1 MKPGKSLQL
10 LVVASLFGSGLLSAQ
25 QRPPPPDPGY
35 AVEGRPGFVIKYNPD
50 SSGWWEPFDIEGMP
64 RGMQK
69 KILSKSPSMGAL
81 TLLTYI
87 PEGWSHASGYHSVD
101 EEIFVLEG
109 DLRISDYRGEQT
121 LSKYSYTYFPAGMA
135 HGPLT
140 SRQGAVLLQWYKGV
154 PDFVASAS
162 HKPGTRLYAQVRN
175 WNHFEQPW
183 YTGGPFPEYRV
194 GGNIPGAIH
203 KLVRQD
209 PDTGEMTWL
218 TFGTSIP
225 APSRSA
231 GIFGGGYERHDSFE
245 EYYFLEKAA
254 DSFIGECLEQGLT
267 QIRYGNRS
275 YWWRP
280 GGVGHGGPTSHGQ
293 NRPDYSIALVR
304 TGARL
309 WADYFTDCSYD
320 TQMEYGASGFRTFDA
335 GTRK

>member
-1 MKPGKSLQL
+1 MKFCKPLHVL
-10 LVVASLFGSGLLSAQ
+10 AVASLIGSGLLSAQ

-35 AVEGRPGFVIKYNPD
+35 AVEGRPGYVIKYDPD
-50 SSGWWEPFDIEGMP
+50 SSGSWEPFDIDGMP

-81 TLLTYI
+81 SLL
-87 PEGWSHASGYHSVD
+87 S
-101 EEIFVLEG
+101 
-109 DLRISDYRGEQT
+109 ISDYRGEQA
-121 LSKYSYTYFPAGMA
+121 LSKYSYTYIPAGMA
-135 HGPLT
+135 HGPLA
-140 SRQGAVLLQWYKGV
+140 SRQGAVLLHWFKGA

-175 WNHFEQPW
+175 WNHFERPW
-183 YTGGPFPEYRV
+183 YTGEPFPEYRV

-203 KLVRQD
+203 KLIRQD

-218 TFGTSIP
+218 TFGASIP

-293 NRPDYSIALVR
+293 DRPDYSIALVR

-320 TQMEYGASGFRTFDA
+320 TQIEYGETGFRSLD
-335 GTRK
+335 GSTRK